1 MRINDVNWN
10 FDRVVR
16 LTIKCPGA
24 EIDYDK
30 EGKKVD
36 TVVVE
41 YNPLDD
47 GRKVARIDFT
57 CEMLTQLSDI
67 TQPSYTAEIKL
78 YNITDELA
86 NAIASGGADIRY
98 IFSGNTVSD
107 RRERYKARRGSRP
120 QVKLEIGYYNH
131 ENPSETSLA
140 TIFDGYI
147 NSSFS
152 ARQGVDYVTTLQCW
166 KFNGSLPDD
175 VSWCLTETKDEYL
188 DYKEE
193 IEEKRGKPY
202 KGTVENV
209 LADLIW
215 DYATERPSIVT
226 EGKTKE
232 ISFDGS
238 SSQMSKIEKEKN
250 FSQQFSVPFNRP
262 GDTWKE
268 NHEFS
273 NVFSLGFYYD
283 ASGTLLNEDLRQKL
297 IRAWGSD
304 FVFYT
309 NGETDLD
316 KLLHSA
322 LAKTGY
328 NLSYKKDENFNKSID
343 GEEKRNGVRFKW
355 YVYEAGARG
364 SKSPNPG
371 SGGIKI
377 INYQNV
383 VETPVINGNGSMQL
397 KTMIIPGI
405 TTKSA
410 LMLAIEDVDSDQ
422 VYNMGNSSFT
432 GIKASTLSASVGKFV
447 PLMTGEYN
455 TAVLIN
461 DQKKR
466 GSLFNT
472 WFDIWKITF
481 SGSTHTKDW
490 YNTIFTF
497 PTFLGRG
504 KG

>member
-1 MRINDVNWN
+1 MKINDVNWN

-16 LTIKCPGA
+16 LTIRCPGA
-24 EIDYDK
+24 YIDYDK
-30 EGKKVD
+30 NGNKVD
-36 TVVVE
+36 TVVIE

-47 GRKVARIDFT
+47 GRKVARIDFS

-86 NAIASGGADIRY
+86 NAIASGGADIRN
-98 IFSGNTVSD
+98 IFAAKSVSD
-107 RRERYKARRGSRP
+107 RRTRYKQRNSVRP
-120 QVKLEIGYYNH
+120 QVKLEIGYFNH

-140 TIFDGYI
+140 TLFDGYI

-166 KFNGSLPDD
+166 KFDGSLPDD
-175 VSWCLTETKDEYL
+175 VSWCLAETRDEYME
-188 DYKEE
+188 YKAE
-193 IEEKRGKPY
+193 IEEQRGKKY
-202 KGTVENV
+202 SGTVTDV
-209 LADLIW
+209 LRDLIW
-215 DYATERPSIVT
+215 DYATERPSINT

-232 ISFDGS
+232 LSFDGS
-238 SSQMSKIEKEKN
+238 SAQMSAVEKEVN
-250 FSQQFSVPFNRP
+250 FSQQFRVRFNEP
-262 GDTWKE
+262 GDEWKKT
-268 NHEFS
+268 HTFTDA
-273 NVFSLGFYYD
+273 FSLGYFYD
-283 ASGTLLNEDLRQKL
+283 AAGSLYNMDLERKL
-297 IRAWGSD
+297 IKAWGSD
-304 FVFYT
+304 FEFYT
-309 NGETDLD
+309 NGETNLD

-328 NLSYKKDENFNKSID
+328 SLSYKKDENFNKSID
-343 GEEKRNGVRFKW
+343 GNPNSNGVRFKW
-355 YVYEAGARG
+355 YVFEAGARG

-383 VETPVINGNGSMQL
+383 VETPQINGNGSMQL

-410 LMLAIEDVDSDQ
+410 LMLAIEDIDSDQ
-422 VYNMGNSSFT
+422 VYNLGNSSFT
-432 GIKASTLSASVGKFV
+432 GIKASSLSASVGKFV

-490 YNTIFTF
+490 YNTIFTW

-504 KG
+504 RE